1 MAITIP
7 RLPQSSIE
15 ITLNSLS
22 TDQKPYLGGPVQRI
36 ARMGDKWSVKVD
48 ARPMHARQAGPI
60 VVALMQGLSDKVVF
74 EVRQSGVDLSDQAN
88 GIVSG
93 NARGRSLTIAEEA
106 GQAKFV
112 GQFFNVVKN
121 GVHYLHQITAV
132 SGRVLSFYPML
143 KVALTGGETLIFNEP
158 KIEGFLSQNTQG
170 WTVGMVANL
179 GVSFTI
185 TEAQ

>member
-1 MAITIP
+1 MATIIP
-7 RLPQSSIE
+7 RLPQASIE

-36 ARMGDKWSVKVD
+36 ARMGDKWSVKVE

-60 VVALMQGLSDKVVF
+60 VVALMQGLSEKVIY
-74 EVRQSGVDLSDQAN
+74 EVRQAGVDLTGYSTN
-88 GIVSG
+88 TVVGT
-93 NARGRSLTIAEEA
+93 ARGRSLTHNTDT
-106 GQAKFV
+106 GPAKFV
-112 GQFFNVVKN
+112 GQFFNVVKD
-121 GVHYLHQITAV
+121 GVNYLHQITAV
-132 SGRVLSFYPML
+132 SGQTLNFYPML
-143 KVALTGGETLIFNEP
+143 KVGLTGGETLIFNEP
-158 KIEGFLSQNTQG
+158 KIEGFLNQNSQG